1 MELVDTTDLGS
12 VGFIPWGFKSP
23 YPDSCSLIGKAL
35 GCGPRVGG
43 SSPPRLRYGYF
54 FLFLHKIV
62 LLTILYYF
70 FIFIIYNI

>member
-1 MELVDTTDLGS
+1 
-12 VGFIPWGFKSP
+12 
-23 YPDSCSLIGKAL
+23 
-35 GCGPRVGG
+35 
-43 SSPPRLRYGYF
+43 LRYGYF